1 MVAAQVVGGFIMISL
16 SVYHV
21 IVRRL
26 SRVLMILLLAI
37 PFSAA
42 ADEVVAKTIFLVTES
57 DRIVAA
63 NTATGQFFSLPIHAK
78 EKIRERYVANG
89 VAILVTNQRFAGVGS
104 YPSGWSSIRR
114 IAGEKVVSA
123 EVVDRSALLVTSDR
137 ILTFNGDSG
146 SWAETRRGLK

>member
-1 MVAAQVVGGFIMISL
+1 MCLINTACWAALLSTNLHKSIAALLILSLASPVV
-16 SVYHV
+16 VT
-21 IVRRL
+21 
-26 SRVLMILLLAI
+26 
-37 PFSAA
+37 
-42 ADEVVAKTIFLVTES
+42 ADEVVAKTIFLVDER

-63 NTATGQFFSLPIHAK
+63 NTATGQFFSLPIRAK
-78 EKIRERYVANG
+78 EKIQQRYVANG
-89 VAILVTNQRFAGVGS
+89 VAVLVTNQRFAGVGS
-104 YPSGWSSIRR
+104 YPSGWGSIRR